1 MYQNSMRSLLI
12 IYYIFIRDFFDALL
26 DKKLGYFAASLSFYT
41 ILSAIPIMIVIF
53 YIFTLLPIFD
63 DVYLYL
69 RDIMINDFLP
79 IDASKELLTKLD
91 QFLLDSNKKIGVL
104 GVIYVFLSST
114 IFFKNYDSIVNEI
127 FRTKKRTIAKD
138 IKVYWILIISVSL
151 MIPLSFYIS
160 MLIDSLISDNLATTS
175 IRIFYFLPYI
185 MIWTLFFVAY
195 KVSINKKVSTN
206 SAFISSFIS
215 SGIWYVGK
223 AIFIFV
229 ILNNDTYKNIYGSL
243 SIILFFMFWI
253 YISWAIFLRGLKLCY
268 VLDRDK
274 VINNIIE

>member
-1 MYQNSMRSLLI
+1 MYQNSIRSLFI
-12 IYYIFIRDFFDALL
+12 IYYIFIRDFLDALL

-69 RDIMINDFLP
+69 RDMMINDFLP
-79 IDASKELLTKLD
+79 IGASKDMLLKLD
-91 QFLLDSNKKIGVL
+91 KFLLNSNNNIGIL
-104 GVIYVFLSST
+104 GIIYVFLSST

-127 FRTKKRTIAKD
+127 FRTKKRTLVKD

-151 MIPLSFYIS
+151 VVPLSCYLS
-160 MLIDSLISDNLATTS
+160 MMIDGLIIDNMATTGV
-175 IRIFYFLPYI
+175 RLFYFLPYI
-185 MIWTLFFVAY
+185 MMWTLFFIAY

-215 SGIWYVGK
+215 SGIWYIGK
-223 AIFIFV
+223 FIFV
-229 ILNNDTYKNIYGSL
+229 FVILHNEAYKNIYGSL